1 MHGFIEL
8 FISKRCIKA
17 YADNADLLTVAN
29 GNAVAFKLA
38 QKCRSSDR
46 IDKLTLVAA
55 VEVHCRRHAGS
66 ENILL
71 LAGKAELSQSGYIVN
86 AGARGVVGQIYILP
100 AAFLNGVDKIDRTVK
115 HLITEVKR
123 AVHIEQKQFC
133 VQKLIH
139 SHTPI

>member
-29 GNAVAFKLA
+29 RNAVAFKLA

-100 AAFLNGVDKIDRTVK
+100 AAFLNGIDKVHRAVK
-115 HLITEVKR
+115 HLVAEVKR
-123 AVHIEQKQFC
+123 AVHIQQKQFC